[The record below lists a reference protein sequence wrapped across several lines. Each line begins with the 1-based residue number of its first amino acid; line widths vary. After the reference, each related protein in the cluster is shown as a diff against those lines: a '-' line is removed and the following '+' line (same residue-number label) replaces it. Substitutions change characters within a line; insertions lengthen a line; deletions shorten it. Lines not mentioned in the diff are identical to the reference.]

1 MLLKYKRI
9 NPKISNDA
17 FIAPGTYI
25 IGDVKIGPKSNI
37 WFNVVMRGDVEKI
50 KIGSNTNV
58 QDLTMV
64 HCTTNGYGTNIGS
77 NVTIGHNC
85 VIHDWKIEDNS
96 LIGMSS
102 TILDGAIVKK
112 SSMLAAG
119 SLLTQGKIIPTGEL
133 WAGKPAKIFLDP
145 IFLKLHRL
153 QCARLTCNFLGGAQ
167 FFRFDL
173 RNWFSCKCCDYK
185 IC

>member
-9 NPKISNDA
+9 KPKINKDA

-85 VIHDWKIEDNS
+85 VIHDCKIEDNS

-133 WAGKPAKIFLDP
+133 WAGKPAKFLRKLTNKEKNFIKKSADRYYALSQEYLAN
-145 IFLKLHRL
+145 LKK
-153 QCARLTCNFLGGAQ
+153 N
-167 FFRFDL
+167 
-173 RNWFSCKCCDYK
+173 N
-185 IC
+185 

>member
-1 MLLKYKRI
+1 
-9 NPKISNDA
+9 
-17 FIAPGTYI
+17 
-25 IGDVKIGPKSNI
+25 
-37 WFNVVMRGDVEKI
+37 MRGDVEKI

-64 HCTTNGYGTNIGS
+64 HCTTNGYGTKIGS

-85 VIHDWKIEDNS
+85 VIHDCKIEDNS

-133 WAGKPAKIFLDP
+133 WAGKPAKFLRKLTNKEKNFIKKSADRYYALSQEYLAN
-145 IFLKLHRL
+145 LKK
-153 QCARLTCNFLGGAQ
+153 N
-167 FFRFDL
+167 
-173 RNWFSCKCCDYK
+173 N
-185 IC
+185 